1 MCVCE
6 FVCLYVCMHVCVCVH
21 DRQGHEN
28 GGCKQ
33 LAAELQNIYMHVLG
47 DAPNFT
53 TPNLN
58 PKIHT

>member
-6 FVCLYVCMHVCVCVH
+6 FVCVYVCMRVCVCVH

-33 LAAELQNIYMHVLG
+33 LAAELQNIYLATHLSSS
-47 DAPNFT
+47 P
-53 TPNLN
+53 
-58 PKIHT
+58 